1 MKRKKA
7 TGKVIG
13 TALAAVLIMTLLAV
27 SLSAYT
33 GEDAEKAYIVRYLDG
48 GAAGQT
54 DREDSVPF
62 EVVSEAEMK
71 RLRDAGLLEW
81 YEPDGD
87 AVLID
92 PESDSVLLGTISPYY
107 DDHQWNLDMIG
118 ADAAFRNGRLGQG
131 VRVGVLD
138 SGVNPH
144 PALAANLLPG
154 HNYMEGA
161 ADPEDT
167 EDSFGHGTRVAG
179 LIAAA
184 NDSGYIGAAPGAG
197 IVPLKITDGQTVKI
211 SAVCRAI
218 YGAVDDYSCDVLNL
232 SLGVTTDYRSLEE
245 AVRYAEE
252 HRVVVVSAI
261 GNGGGRAR
269 YYPALYDTVIG
280 VGSVDSSGMI
290 YYRSNHNE
298 GVFVTAPGV
307 DVRTTAS
314 TGGYVTSTGTSF
326 AVPQVTAAAAVLRG
340 IDGTLTP
347 GEIRELIAGTACD
360 RGAEGYDE
368 YYGHGILNLA
378 GCVDALTGGM
388 GEGMPC
394 VLLPRTGPAS
404 KLRNDSDSIV
414 RCTYLLAEYEE
425 NGRCIGV
432 TSRQY
437 VLAPGETVEI
447 AVPGGGAG
455 FGQFVCDTDTMV
467 PLAEARK
474 SP

>member
-1 MKRKKA
+1 MKRKRTA
-7 TGKVIG
+7 GKVIG
-13 TALAAVLIMTLLAV
+13 TALASVLVLTLLVV
-27 SLSAYT
+27 SISAYT
-33 GEDAEKAYIVRYLDG
+33 ADNTEKSYIVRYLDG

-71 RLRDAGLLEW
+71 RLRDAGLLDW

-87 AVLID
+87 AILID
-92 PESDSVLLGTISPYY
+92 PEPDSILLGTISPYY
-107 DDHQWNLDMIG
+107 DDYQWNLAMIG
-118 ADAAFRNGRLGQG
+118 ADAAFRNNCLGQG
-131 VRVGVLD
+131 IRVGVLD

-154 HNYMEGA
+154 HNYMEDA
-161 ADPEDT
+161 ADPEET

-184 NDSGYIGAAPGAG
+184 NANGYIGASPGAG

-211 SAVCRAI
+211 SALCRAI
-218 YGAVDDYSCDVLNL
+218 YGAVDDFSCDVLNL
-232 SLGVTTDYRSLEE
+232 SLGVTTDYRSLKE
-245 AVRYAEE
+245 AVSYAEE
-252 HRVVVVSAI
+252 HGVVVVSAV

-298 GVFVTAPGV
+298 GVYVTAPGV
-307 DVRTTAS
+307 DVRTTTS
-314 TGGYVTSTGTSF
+314 SGGYTTSTGTSF

-340 IDGTLTP
+340 IDDRLTP
-347 GEIRELIAGTACD
+347 KQIRELIAETADD

-368 YYGHGILNLA
+368 YYGHGVLNLA
-378 GCVDALTGGM
+378 GCIAALTGGM
-388 GEGMPC
+388 KEEMPC
-394 VLLPRTGPAS
+394 VFLPQTGAAA
-404 KLRNDSDSIV
+404 KLRNDSDSVV
-414 RCTYLLAEYEE
+414 RCTYLLAEYGE
-425 NGRCIGV
+425 NGRCLGV

-437 VLAPGETVEI
+437 VLAPGETVVIE
-447 AVPGGGAG
+447 APSDGSNY
-455 FGQFVCDTDTMV
+455 GQFVCDSETMA